1 MPALLT
7 SEECQSLLQFF
18 EGADAGSGLRSAV
31 RLVSDFVPVTDEEV
45 IIADKIRRILH
56 QANTELY
63 HFDIEAPE
71 EMQLVEYTGG
81 QSIGWHIDIDLG
93 TAGEMSM
100 RKLSATVQL
109 SAETEYEG
117 GDLQIWG
124 SPLVSKMQGSIVI
137 FPAFVPH
144 RVTSVTKGVRRALLV
159 YARGVRAF
167 R

>member
-7 SEECQSLLQFF
+7 PEECHSLLQFF
-18 EGADAGSGLRSAV
+18 EGADPGGLRSAI
-31 RLVSDFVPVTDEEV
+31 RIVSDFVPITDEER
-45 IIADKIRRILH
+45 IIAEKVSRILQ

-63 HFDIEAPE
+63 HFDIDGPE
-71 EMQLVEYTGG
+71 EMQLVEYVGG

-109 SAETEYEG
+109 STEEEYDG
-117 GDLQIWG
+117 GELQIWG
-124 SPLVSKMQGSIVI
+124 SPLVSKQQGSITI

-159 YARGVRAF
+159 YARGARAF